1 MGDSEYS
8 FSLTTFSRTGKLLPL
23 EYALNAVANGRTVI
37 GICCKNGVVLVTDK
51 TVPSTLCDSS
61 QVYKIESITST
72 TGVCFAG
79 LGPDY
84 RVLGK
89 CQWVNSKFCSSRFL
103 PFCRFVWWKNRI

>member
-51 TVPSTLCDSS
+51 SVPSTLCDSS

-84 RVLGK
+84 RVLGT
-89 CQWVNSKFCSSRFL
+89 WYEERRHFL
-103 PFCRFVWWKNRI
+103 HVIIH

>member
-37 GICCKNGVVLVTDK
+37 GIACRNGVVLVTDK
-51 TVPSTLCDSS
+51 TVPSTLCD
-61 QVYKIESITST
+61 VAHVHKIEPITES

-84 RVLGK
+84 RVLGML
-89 CQWVNSKFCSSRFL
+89 F
-103 PFCRFVWWKNRI
+103 